1 MTRTAKRLVCS
12 AAFLWIMLASTVP
25 VRASAGQQA
34 AVATDFEVVTSMPTE
49 TTISGAGTR
58 AAATVW
64 PLMIAGARNTLDIA
78 QFYLSSEKGE
88 ALEPVVE
95 AILAAGRR
103 GVKVRILSDAA
114 MAATYPET
122 LARFQGRPGILTR
135 LFDWKKF
142 SGGVLH
148 AKYFIVDS
156 REAFVG
162 SQNFDWRALA
172 HIQETGLRIR
182 VPLFA
187 RALQR
192 IFDAD
197 WSFSGGDAHAY
208 RDLALLSPLVFPV
221 DARLVASPIACNP
234 PGVGEALEAL
244 VAAIDH
250 ARSRVTVQLL
260 SYSIEAGGGE
270 KFLAID
276 QALRRA
282 AARNVRVRLLVAD
295 WNLRAS
301 QLAGLKGLAREPNIE
316 VRFVVIPP
324 ASRGFIPYARVV
336 HSKVMRVDDD
346 LCWVGTSNWG
356 YDYFFKSRNIEV
368 MLQRPNI
375 ARVLDEIFLS
385 LWNGPYAHK
394 LEPDKEYQ
402 APKIN

>member
-1 MTRTAKRLVCS
+1 MAQARKGGALGLVFLL
-12 AAFLWIMLASTVP
+12 AALPAFARGS
-25 VRASAGQQA
+25 
-34 AVATDFEVVTSMPTE
+34 DFEVVTSIPME
-49 TTISGAGTR
+49 TAISRAGTR
-58 AAATVW
+58 DAATVW
-64 PLMIAGARNTLDIA
+64 LEMISGARSSLDIA

-88 ALEPVVE
+88 ALEPVIE
-95 AILAAGRR
+95 AVLAAGRR

-122 LARFQGRPGILTR
+122 LARFQGRLNILTR

-148 AKYFIVDS
+148 AKYFIVDG

-182 VPLFA
+182 VPIFA

-208 RDLALLSPLVFPV
+208 RDLARLPPLVFASE
-221 DARLVASPIACNP
+221 ARLVASPLACNP

-244 VAAIDH
+244 VTAIDR

-270 KFLAID
+270 KFLVID

-282 AARNVRVRLLVAD
+282 AGRNVRVRLLVAD

-316 VRFVVIPP
+316 IRFVVIPM

-356 YDYFFKSRNIEV
+356 YDYFFKSRNVEV
-368 MLQRPNI
+368 ILQSPDI
-375 ARVLDEIFLS
+375 ARILDEIFLS
-385 LWNGPYAHK
+385 LWNGPYAHR
-394 LEPDKEYQ
+394 LDPEQEYK
-402 APKIN
+402 APRIN

>member
-1 MTRTAKRLVCS
+1 MTGAGRRSLAV
-12 AAFLWIMLASTVP
+12 AAFLLAILPSTVP
-25 VRASAGQQA
+25 ARGSDGQPTAG
-34 AVATDFEVVTSMPTE
+34 ATDFEVVTSLPTE
-49 TTISGAGTR
+49 TTISGANTR
-58 AAATVW
+58 AAAMVW
-64 PLMIAGARNTLDIA
+64 PQMIASARNTLAIA

-88 ALEPVVE
+88 ALEPAIE
-95 AILAAGRR
+95 AVLAAGRR

-122 LARFQGRPGILTR
+122 LARFQGQANIVTR

-142 SGGVLH
+142 TGGVLH

-162 SQNFDWRALA
+162 SQNFDWRALS

-187 RALQR
+187 SALQR

-197 WSFSGGDAHAY
+197 WSFSGGAAHAY
-208 RDLALLSPLVFPV
+208 RDLALLPPLVFAPE
-221 DARLVASPIACNP
+221 ARLVASPLACNP
-234 PGVGEALEAL
+234 PGVGGALEAL
-244 VAAIDH
+244 VAAIDN

-260 SYSIEAGGGE
+260 SYSIETGGGE

-282 AARNVRVRLLVAD
+282 AGRNVGVRLLVAD

-301 QLAGLKGLAREPNIE
+301 QLAGLKGLARVPNIE
-316 VRFVVIPP
+316 VRFAVIPP

-356 YDYFFKSRNIEV
+356 HDYFFKSRNVEII
-368 MLQRPNI
+368 LKRANI
-375 ARVLDEIFLS
+375 ARVLDEIFQS
-385 LWNGPYAHK
+385 LWNGPYVRK
-394 LEPDKEYQ
+394 LDPEQEYQ
-402 APKIN
+402 APRIN